1 MIVHGKASGDR
12 GKRLGDRGAAQT
24 TTAGFRRSRRNRD
37 FRSEFDDLA
46 AKLVTAVLGLAV
58 AQTNTVHASKAAG
71 WRDRSNLP
79 GEDRG
84 FREVRAEVLR
94 RFEVE
99 YVTSMLRDAG
109 SVSEAARRA
118 KIDRKHFWRMM
129 QRNGL
134 LRR

>member
-1 MIVHGKASGDR
+1 M
-12 GKRLGDRGAAQT
+12 
-24 TTAGFRRSRRNRD
+24 RSRRKRD
-37 FRSEFDDLA
+37 FRSELDDLT

-58 AQTNTVHASKAAG
+58 AQTNTDRMVYASKAG
-71 WRDRSNLP
+71 ERDRSNLP
-79 GEDRG
+79 GNDRG

-118 KIDRKHFWRMM
+118 KIDRKHFWRLM

-134 LRR
+134 G

>member
-1 MIVHGKASGDR
+1 M
-12 GKRLGDRGAAQT
+12 
-24 TTAGFRRSRRNRD
+24 RSRRKRD
-37 FRSEFDDLA
+37 FRSELDDLT

-58 AQTNTVHASKAAG
+58 ARNG
-71 WRDRSNLP
+71 
-79 GEDRG
+79 RG

-99 YVTSMLRDAG
+99 YITSMLRDAG

-118 KIDRKHFWRMM
+118 KIDRKHFWRIM

-134 LRR
+134 G